1 MVPTLA
7 AKNLVSK
14 RPPMGKYPT
23 RGCEKL
29 ERDIKWDS
37 DVTETLIEVTPQVRR
52 AFKAIVDTDELRDSI
67 IEEQEKFRRMKEEN
81 ASRLAAMQ
89 TITMTAIIEI
99 TPTETGRSK
108 CITCLSCR
116 CCLAC
121 VSLET
126 KVNFPSRWMVPGCV
140 GGSSSTSEATPTE
153 TWIREGEGWWEAR
166 LKERLLTVWILI
178 EVLI

>member
-1 MVPTLA
+1 MLA

-23 RGCEKL
+23 RGHEKL
-29 ERDIKWDS
+29 EQDIEWDS
-37 DVTETLIEVTPQVRR
+37 NVTEMLIEVMPQVRW
-52 AFKAIVDTDELRDSI
+52 AFKALVDTDELRDSI
-67 IEEQEKFRRMKEEN
+67 IEEQEKIRRMKVDN
-81 ASRLAAMQ
+81 AARLAAMQ
-89 TITMTAIIEI
+89 TIMMTATIEI
-99 TPTETGRSK
+99 TPTETGRSN
-108 CITCLSCR
+108 CITCLSCW

-153 TWIREGEGWWEAR
+153 TWIGEGEGWWDSWWEAR
-166 LKERLLTVWILI
+166 LKERLLTV
-178 EVLI
+178 